1 MTGPELGG
9 TRKQKKQLL
18 RLKYR
23 AGCFV
28 MFPLVIQADDEA
40 YDGGCDKKDTADAH
54 QCQI

>member
-23 AGCFV
+23 AGCFF
-28 MFPLVIQADDEA
+28 MFPSVIQADDEA